1 MFLPK
6 ANIVEADGRR
16 QTPPKANTAEVE
28 NRRIGIAE
36 AESGKTCL
44 ARSGRV
50 PDLYRGKVLRFRG
63 KLIHFPRKD
72 G

>member
-1 MFLPK
+1 MAEGK
-6 ANIVEADGRR
+6 HREA
-16 QTPPKANTAEVE
+16 E
-28 NRRIGIAE
+28 NRRIGITE
-36 AESGKTCL
+36 AESGKTRL

-72 G
+72 GRGMQAEWP